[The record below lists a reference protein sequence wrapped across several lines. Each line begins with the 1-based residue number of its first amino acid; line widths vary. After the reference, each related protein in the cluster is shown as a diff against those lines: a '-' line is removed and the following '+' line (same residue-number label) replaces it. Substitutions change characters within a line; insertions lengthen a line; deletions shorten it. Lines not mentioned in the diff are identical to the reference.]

1 MAADRMLKTLPG
13 ARWFAALTLLTA
25 LVACGE
31 EEPARPQCY
40 FNGDCIVSGEICD
53 RAKGLCVKT
62 SSRCANDTQCA
73 PNQQCLLPQGV
84 CALRPVPKDMAQ
96 DMIPADMT
104 STPDAPQD
112 MPKTNN
118 DPGDKTSPQVS
129 AITPAPL
136 GPPIALDQQFTIT
149 FSERMDPLSISE
161 FSIVLESGQGAKV
174 PTQVTFD
181 NNLTATVKPTQPLA
195 PATPY
200 KLTVNQFARDL
211 NLNVLDKETSAL
223 YVTPYEAPA
232 RQEQLARDW
241 APLIYQGI
249 DDLVGFQWRGDV
261 PSSVDFDG
269 DFKAANNK
277 SSMLLGT
284 VDYRARVYYH
294 VTESATHLFLYYVL
308 YYPQR
313 KLRDDATGQDVVYEH
328 DMTGA
333 VFVVEKATD
342 KLVIVE
348 GLRVE
353 EQSDTLISYTLSGS
367 GYDAPGES
375 IRARFGA
382 SDLEGKRYP
391 LYIPA
396 KRHESCNF
404 NDDAPRPPLDICS
417 HNKRAFPGGADK
429 GVLMTPGMMGQ
440 RLDDA
445 MMGPSGFKE
454 MTYELIPLASLF
466 WLRRNEYGP
475 DALFER
481 AFVYKPDGEG
491 RPKGFD
497 DETPHLLPN
506 ELISADMRSF
516 GKSPFRWLF
525 KSSTN
530 NPGQWMLDPAYE
542 LRQRYSVGGDWSQEY
557 CYNMFFNINRT
568 DLQGCAP

>member
-1 MAADRMLKTLPG
+1 MAAQDTLKKLPR
-13 ARWFAALTLLTA
+13 ARWIAALTLLTA

-40 FNGDCIVSGEICD
+40 FDGDCIASGEVCN
-53 RAKGLCVKT
+53 RAKGQCVKA
-62 SSRCANDTQCA
+62 SSRCTSDTQCS
-73 PNQQCLLPQGV
+73 PNQRCAMPQGV
-84 CALRPVPKDMAQ
+84 CTLRRVDMGADMTPKDMN
-96 DMIPADMT
+96 I
-104 STPDAPQD
+104 TPDQAPD
-112 MPKTNN
+112 MPTV
-118 DPGDKTSPQVS
+118 DPGDKTAPQVS
-129 AITPAPL
+129 SIMPAPL
-136 GPPIALDQQFTIT
+136 GAAISADQQFTVI
-149 FSERMDPLSISE
+149 FSERMDPISVSK
-161 FSIVLESGQGAKV
+161 FSIVLESGQGSPV
-174 PTQVTFD
+174 ELDITYD
-181 NNLTATVKPTQPLA
+181 NNLTATAKPTSPLA

-200 KLTVNQFARDL
+200 KLTINQFARDL
-211 NLNVLDKETSAL
+211 NFNALDKDTSAL

-249 DDLVGFQWRGDV
+249 DDLTGFQWRADV

-269 DFKAANNK
+269 DFMAANNK
-277 SSMLLGT
+277 SSMLLGNI
-284 VDYRARVYYH
+284 DYRARVYYH

-313 KLRDDATGQDVVYEH
+313 KLRDDATGQDVPYEH

-375 IRARFGA
+375 IRARFAA
-382 SDLEGKRYP
+382 SDLVGKRYP
-391 LYIPA
+391 LYVPA

-417 HNKRAFPGGADK
+417 HNKRAFPGGADQ
-429 GVLMTPGMMGQ
+429 GVLLSPGMMGQ
-440 RLDDA
+440 SLDAA
-445 MMGPSGFKE
+445 MMGDSGFKE
-454 MTYELIPLASLF
+454 MDYELIPLASMF

-475 DALFER
+475 EALFER

-497 DETPHLLPN
+497 EDTPHLLPN

-568 DLQGCAP
+568 DLEGCAP